1 MTTEAPPPQAQSP
14 LSAAELAE
22 LEATLLPALERH
34 HLRLLAHSLRSLQA
48 VATHQ
53 PAGALPGHDAICAWA
68 SQQPALADAPCF
80 QAVLVEQLEAAGRQL
95 QQLAT
100 TLNRA
105 PLALELGDLIA
116 AACDHRHSHS
126 PSHIHSHITP
136 VSEIHSESIA
146 DALSFFRL
154 SCGRWRSQRSSH
166 HLLHRRAEAGGS
178 FIEVV
183 EIAASDPRLIA
194 IAELHGEDPAGLVG
208 GCRVTWNASMA
219 WDKAGEA
226 HEGESVF
233 GLIPTD
239 ELGRSG
245 LLLRDRGYAETAPV
259 AGHFA
264 MDERDGLLLTTG
276 YETMASLER
285 FSFAGPNVRL
295 RTSTVEGLSNTASFC
310 VETRLLDSP
319 QPGAKT
325 PAQEPVSEQPLSPL
339 GW

>member
-1 MTTEAPPPQAQSP
+1 MHDIR
-14 LSAAELAE
+14 SA
-22 LEATLLPALERH
+22 
-34 HLRLLAHSLRSLQA
+34 
-48 VATHQ
+48 
-53 PAGALPGHDAICAWA
+53 
-68 SQQPALADAPCF
+68 
-80 QAVLVEQLEAAGRQL
+80 
-95 QQLAT
+95 
-100 TLNRA
+100 
-105 PLALELGDLIA
+105 
-116 AACDHRHSHS
+116 
-126 PSHIHSHITP
+126 
-136 VSEIHSESIA
+136 SIA

-183 EIAASDPRLIA
+183 ELAADDPRLIA
-194 IAELHGEDPAGLVG
+194 IAELHGENPAGLVG

-233 GLIPTD
+233 GLIPT
-239 ELGRSG
+239 EPRGRTG

-259 AGHFA
+259 AGQFA
-264 MDERDGLLLTTG
+264 MDERDGLLLTTS
-276 YETMASLER
+276 YETMNSLER

-310 VETRLLDSP
+310 VETRVLASP
-319 QPGAKT
+319 EPEPGSSSGT
-325 PAQEPVSEQPLSPL
+325 PAAGQPLSPL

>member
-1 MTTEAPPPQAQSP
+1 MTTEAPPPQVQGP

-48 VATHQ
+48 MAAHQ
-53 PAGALPGHDAICAWA
+53 PAGALPGHDAMRAWA
-68 SQQPALADAPCF
+68 SQQPALADSPCF

-100 TLNRA
+100 SLGRS
-105 PLALELGDLIA
+105 PLALELGYLIA
-116 AACDHRHSHS
+116 SACDHR
-126 PSHIHSHITP
+126 PSQSTP
-136 VSEIHSESIA
+136 VSEIQSDSIA

-183 EIAASDPRLIA
+183 EIAAADPRLIA
-194 IAELHGEDPAGLVG
+194 IAELHGENPAALVG

-226 HEGESVF
+226 HEGESIF

-310 VETRLLDSP
+310 VETRLQDSP
-319 QPGAKT
+319 QPGATT
-325 PAQEPVSEQPLSPL
+325 PGQEPVSDQPLSPL

>member
-1 MTTEAPPPQAQSP
+1 MKTEAPPPQAQSP
-14 LSAAELAE
+14 LSTAELAE

-48 VATHQ
+48 IAAQQ
-53 PAGALPGHDAICAWA
+53 PAGALPGHDAMRAWA
-68 SQQPALADAPCF
+68 SQQPALADSPRF
-80 QAVLVEQLEAAGRQL
+80 QEVLVEQLEAAGGQL
-95 QQLAT
+95 QQLAA
-100 TLNRA
+100 TLGRA

-116 AACDHRHSHS
+116 AACDHRHRDS
-126 PSHIHSHITP
+126 PSPRPSTP

-183 EIAASDPRLIA
+183 EIPASDPRLIA
-194 IAELHGEDPAGLVG
+194 IAELHGENPAGLVG

-264 MDERDGLLLTTG
+264 MDERDGLLLTTS

-319 QPGAKT
+319 EPGAKT

>member
-48 VATHQ
+48 IAAHQ
-53 PAGALPGHDAICAWA
+53 PAGALPGRDAMRAWA

-105 PLALELGDLIA
+105 PLTLELGDLIA

-126 PSHIHSHITP
+126 PSPGTP

-319 QPGAKT
+319 QSGAKT

>member
-1 MTTEAPPPQAQSP
+1 MTTEAPPPQVQGP

-48 VATHQ
+48 MAAHQ
-53 PAGALPGHDAICAWA
+53 PAGALPGHDAMRAWA
-68 SQQPALADAPCF
+68 SQQPALADSPCF

-100 TLNRA
+100 SLGRS

-116 AACDHRHSHS
+116 SACDHR
-126 PSHIHSHITP
+126 PSQSTP
-136 VSEIHSESIA
+136 VSEIQSDSIA

-183 EIAASDPRLIA
+183 EIAAADPRLIA
-194 IAELHGEDPAGLVG
+194 IAELHGENPAALVG

-226 HEGESVF
+226 HEGESIF

-310 VETRLLDSP
+310 VETRLLNSP
-319 QPGAKT
+319 QPGAT
-325 PAQEPVSEQPLSPL
+325 TTAQEPVSDQPLSPL

>member
-1 MTTEAPPPQAQSP
+1 MTTEAPPPQVQGP

-48 VATHQ
+48 MAAHQ
-53 PAGALPGHDAICAWA
+53 PAGALPGHDAMRAWA
-68 SQQPALADAPCF
+68 SQQPALADSPCF

-100 TLNRA
+100 SLGRS

-116 AACDHRHSHS
+116 SACDHR
-126 PSHIHSHITP
+126 PSQSTP
-136 VSEIHSESIA
+136 VSEIQSDSIA

-183 EIAASDPRLIA
+183 EIAAADPRLIA
-194 IAELHGEDPAGLVG
+194 IAELHGENPAALVG

-226 HEGESVF
+226 HEGESIF

-319 QPGAKT
+319 EPGAKT